1 VCHPTLIIT
10 HSDSPANPTTMAA
23 QDLDAQTLRAIIRL
37 QLDEL
42 ELLSQNSKGKSREG
56 EAVVGFDLALE
67 LYKAE
72 VASCALVLAD
82 SSMCRSIARAV
93 SLDRCAI
100 DEAAREE
107 LQARRDR
114 ELALRLSGQSG
125 HSQPADVLDPKPDQD
140 SVGPDPDAEL
150 IRRLAALYMTP
161 DDDGSGTPN
170 QPESSSWA
178 QSREPP
184 IPTTECIS
192 CGDAHPTT
200 DVAHCPC
207 SHCYCRVCLA
217 SLFRASM
224 LDEALFP
231 PRCCREPIPLDANRK
246 FLAADLT
253 GQFQAK
259 KIEFETK
266 DRTYCHRPECSTFV
280 PPQFIHGD
288 VATCVRCQRRT
299 CAICK
304 GVSHVGE
311 CPRDEAA
318 QEVLRLA
325 QENGWQRC
333 YACRRV
339 VELDHGCNHMSMS
352 PLHCR
357 TRTEDA
363 MAC

>member
-1 VCHPTLIIT
+1 
-10 HSDSPANPTTMAA
+10 MAA
-23 QDLDAQTLRAIIRL
+23 QGLDAKTLHVVIKL

-42 ELLSQNSKGKSREG
+42 ELLGQSSNGKGRKG
-56 EAVVGFDLALE
+56 EAAADFDLALE
-67 LYKAE
+67 LYRAE
-72 VASCALVLAD
+72 MASCALALAD

-93 SLDRCAI
+93 SLDRPAI

-107 LQARRDR
+107 LQERRDR
-114 ELALRLSGQSG
+114 ELALRLAGQSG
-125 HSQPADVLDPKPDQD
+125 YSQDADEPNLNPDQG
-140 SVGPDPDAEL
+140 SVSPDEEL
-150 IRRLAALYMTP
+150 IRRLASLYMTL
-161 DDDGSGTPN
+161 DDDGSDMPN
-170 QPESSSWA
+170 EPESSSWA
-178 QSREPP
+178 QSRKLSKPP
-184 IPTTECIS
+184 IPTTECVG
-192 CGDAHPTT
+192 CGNAYPVT

-207 SHCYCRVCLA
+207 SHHYCRGCLA

-231 PRCCREPIPLDANRK
+231 PRCCREPIPLDPNRH
-246 FLAADLT
+246 FLAAELA

-288 VATCVRCQRRT
+288 VATCVSCQRRT

-304 GVSHVGE
+304 GASHVGD

-325 QENGWQRC
+325 QANGWQRC
-333 YACRRV
+333 YSCRRV

-352 PLHCR
+352 LIPPSTALQDEKR
-357 TRTEDA
+357 RRDEVLTS
-363 MAC
+363 